1 MCSCPACLFT
11 VGLPSRLLWSP
22 SSIFLQSSLCCSTL
36 ARPCTG
42 FSSDTKTHPKLQ
54 RSPLGAGCGQGGSM
68 PVTGGNA
75 GLQGLRPPALGSLL
89 GLRGCHALSEQTA
102 TETSSHTMPTGHD
115 GHLDR
120 LHASPGGGEGEDSS
134 SPSSPRTVQLG
145 RAGAELWVCC
155 SVHSCRSLR
164 TLPPPPR
171 PSVSPQHSSQWWG
184 SIP

>member
-11 VGLPSRLLWSP
+11 VGLPSGLLWSP
-22 SSIFLQSSLCCSTL
+22 SCVFLQSSLCCSTL

-68 PVTGGNA
+68 PVMGGNA
-75 GLQGLRPPALGSLL
+75 GLQGLRSPGPGSLL

-102 TETSSHTMPTGHD
+102 TETSSHSMPAGHD

-120 LHASPGGGEGEDSS
+120 LHASPGEGEEDSS
-134 SPSSPRTVQLG
+134 SPSPPRTVQLG
-145 RAGAELWVCC
+145 RAGAKLWVCC
-155 SVHSCRSLR
+155 SVHTRGSLR
-164 TLPPPPR
+164 TLFPPQTLSLPIAQR
-171 PSVSPQHSSQWWG
+171 LWWG